1 MLTGQ
6 LPLSINPR
14 KLAHAETRIAGSIL
28 VTDLSRFAEAIL
40 DPSGEVAL
48 DLQFL
53 VDEEGFYVVQGT
65 LSIEVKLTCQRC
77 LQVMR
82 LPLSVTCNLAI
93 VWHEEAAKA
102 VPAHYDP
109 VIVAET
115 NVALT
120 DLVEDELILALPI
133 VARHELTECHFEGNV
148 EASDPD
154 GGNAEANT
162 PSRENPFQVLASL
175 KTDT

>member
-6 LPLSINPR
+6 LPISINPR

-28 VTDLSRFAEAIL
+28 VTDLPRFAEAII
-40 DPSGEVAL
+40 DPEGEVAL

-53 VDEEGFYVVQGT
+53 QDEEGFYVVQGS
-65 LSIEVKLTCQRC
+65 LSVEVKLTCQRC
-77 LQVMR
+77 LQVMH
-82 LPLSVTCNLAI
+82 LPLSVTCSLAI

-133 VARHELTECHFEGNV
+133 VARHEQTDCHFEGNF
-148 EASDPD
+148 EASDQD
-154 GGNAEANT
+154 GDNT
-162 PSRENPFQVLASL
+162 ESSTSSKENPFQVLASL